1 MRIATLVMTLAF
13 ALGVAATAAAA
24 PPAGPSRAADQSFA
38 VQPQDAPV
46 VQLAQA
52 QESPGIDVNVDVSRS
67 GGGGAWYTSPIW
79 IAIFVLGGLLLLVL
93 VAMAARGG
101 GGAPQGTTIVK

>member
-1 MRIATLVMTLAF
+1 MRIATLAMTLALT
-13 ALGVAATAAAA
+13 LGVAATAAAA
-24 PPAGPSRAADQSFA
+24 ASDLAQQPADRSVAA
-38 VQPQDAPV
+38 QPQDAPV
-46 VQLAQA
+46 AVIAQA
-52 QESPGIDVNVDVSRS
+52 QDSSPGIDVNVDVSR
-67 GGGGAWYTSPIW
+67 GNAVWYASPVW